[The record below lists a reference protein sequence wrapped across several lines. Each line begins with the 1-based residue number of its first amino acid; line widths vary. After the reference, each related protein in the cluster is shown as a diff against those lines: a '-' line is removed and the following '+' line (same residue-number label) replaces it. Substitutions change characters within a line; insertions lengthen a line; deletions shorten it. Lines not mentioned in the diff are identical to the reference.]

1 MLIMFFKC
9 MHLNSLRPLALAVR
23 SFATNADISKHWEDV
38 FSTENYFAW
47 VHANHLENYANV
59 V

>member
-1 MLIMFFKC
+1 MFFKC

-23 SFATNADISKHWEDV
+23 SFATNADISKHWVDV